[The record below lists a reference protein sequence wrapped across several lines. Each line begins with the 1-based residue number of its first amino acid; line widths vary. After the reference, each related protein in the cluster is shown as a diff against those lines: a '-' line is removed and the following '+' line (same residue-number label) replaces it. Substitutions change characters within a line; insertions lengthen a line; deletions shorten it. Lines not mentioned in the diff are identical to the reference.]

1 MVTQSY
7 DLVRKS
13 TGLCVIKPPN
23 CRLESSVNP
32 FGARRKRAVD
42 RAIAEKVCDEFMK
55 AAYKLAKELLG
66 NSGNNMAEHA
76 RAACITDVSLTG
88 NAEVSFSHHNLF
100 LIADFFSLVG

>member
-1 MVTQSY
+1 MVTQSF

-13 TGLCVIKPPN
+13 TGLCVIKPPD

-32 FGARRKRAVD
+32 FGGRRKRTVD

-55 AAYKLAKELLG
+55 AAYKLAQDLLS

-76 RAACITDVSLTG
+76 RAACISDVSLTG
-88 NAEVSFSHHNLF
+88 NAEVSF
-100 LIADFFSLVG
+100 LITTYFSLLIFFP